1 MCCNN
6 KSAGCGFF
14 TILPSG
20 WLSQGLDQGIAFSE
34 PGPVDPEEIGL
45 EVGM

>member
-1 MCCNN
+1 MRYCRNVP
-6 KSAGCGFF
+6 
-14 TILPSG
+14 ILPSG

>member
-1 MCCNN
+1 MM
-6 KSAGCGFF
+6 SGSVD
-14 TILPSG
+14 ILPSG
-20 WLSQGLDQGIAFSE
+20 WLSQGLDQRIAFSE